1 MTRAEVVKKRTYVEG
16 KMKNWK
22 LSAIILGSVLA
33 VILMCVTGVQWSQN
47 RAISLEEAVYT
58 AESDIKVQEKRR
70 VDLVYNL
77 SDCVKQYDEH
87 ESEALTGLADGM
99 SKGNNVEDV
108 STAIAAVTYAYPE
121 LKSNENYKQL
131 MNELSITENMIAQYR
146 ENYNKSVT
154 SYNRYVRKFPAR
166 IFLNWTG
173 YKVLEFERLDYQ
185 APVDAPQNLFGE

>member
-1 MTRAEVVKKRTYVEG
+1 MRAEVVKKRTYVEG

-77 SDCVKQYDEH
+77 SDCVKRYDKH

-108 STAIAAVTYAYPE
+108 STAFAAVTYAYPE

-154 SYNRYVRKFPAR
+154 SYNRYVKKFPAR